1 MPSYLICI
9 GSNYN
14 REGNLLLARNQLT
27 ALFPSIRFAEEVET
41 EPFLLSNP
49 ALFTNQL
56 ARFHSDKGPEQVKVH
71 LKDIECLAGR
81 LPGDKAKEKVILDI
95 DLLMCDDLVLKPQDM
110 EREYIKQSLEVLD
123 DIEQWKKT
131 I

>member
-14 REGNLLLARNQLT
+14 REDNLLLARNQLT

-56 ARFHSDKGPEQVKVH
+56 ARFQSDEGAEQIKAH
-71 LKDIECLAGR
+71 LKAIEWLAGR
-81 LPGDKAKEKVILDI
+81 EPEDKAKEKIVLDI
-95 DLLMCDDLVLKPQDM
+95 DLLMFDDLVLKPQDM
-110 EREYIKQSLEVLD
+110 EREYVKQSLEALD
-123 DIEQWKKT
+123 GN
-131 I
+131 